1 MGSEYDPLFARRDGA
16 ADDADLAAVR
26 GAFEQAAAPYLAS
39 PVPWIVWGL
48 ALPSAALATR
58 RVLDAGGPRGV
69 LLLWSL
75 VILAAGAVEVA
86 IYARRRRRLPRSA
99 LAGWA
104 LRSQG
109 NLSIVAV
116 ALSVALLAVGQA
128 RLLPGLWL
136 LLLGHSLYGL
146 GGLSF
151 AALRSCGLI
160 YQLGGL
166 AALLLPG
173 RADLVF
179 AAASALGNLW
189 VAGRIARAR
198 RGRS

>member
-1 MGSEYDPLFARRDGA
+1 MGSEYDPLFARRDAA

-26 GAFEQAAAPYLAS
+26 SAFEHAAAPYLGSA
-39 PVPWIVWGL
+39 VPWIVWGI
-48 ALPSAALATR
+48 ALPAAALATR
-58 RVLDAGGPRGV
+58 RVLAAAGPRGV

-86 IYARRRRRLPRSA
+86 VYAGRRRRRPRSA

-109 NLSIVAV
+109 NLSVVAV
-116 ALSVALLAVGQA
+116 ALSAALLVAGQG
-128 RLLPGLWL
+128 RLVPGLWL

-151 AALRSCGLI
+151 APLRTCGLV

-166 AALLLPG
+166 AALVLPG

-179 AAASALGNLW
+179 AAATALGNLW
-189 VAGRIARAR
+189 VAGRILRARAR
-198 RGRS
+198 DS